1 MIDELRKRLDE
12 KRFKH
17 SLGVAKLAKELAG
30 MYGEDEEKAY
40 VAGILHDCAK
50 NIPFESAIELCES
63 FGIVLDDIEK
73 KNPALIH
80 APLGAEVAKRDFG
93 LNDEDAY
100 NAIKYHTIGRVGM
113 SNLEKIV
120 YVADMAE
127 ENRNYAGVDEVREA
141 LNRSLD
147 DGVLTALR
155 FTVRYNMD
163 RFKLLHPETL
173 KVWNSI
179 LEDKEKK

>member
-1 MIDELRKRLDE
+1 MSVKDIDKKQIRCSFCGKTQDE
-12 KRFKH
+12 VGQ
-17 SLGVAKLAKELAG
+17 LVEGPGV
-30 MYGEDEEKAY
+30 YICDQC
-40 VAGILHDCAK
+40 V
-50 NIPFESAIELCES
+50 ELCE
-63 FGIVLDDIEK
+63 GII
-73 KNPALIH
+73 
-80 APLGAEVAKRDFG
+80 
-93 LNDEDAY
+93 
-100 NAIKYHTIGRVGM
+100 
-113 SNLEKIV
+113 
-120 YVADMAE
+120 ADMAE